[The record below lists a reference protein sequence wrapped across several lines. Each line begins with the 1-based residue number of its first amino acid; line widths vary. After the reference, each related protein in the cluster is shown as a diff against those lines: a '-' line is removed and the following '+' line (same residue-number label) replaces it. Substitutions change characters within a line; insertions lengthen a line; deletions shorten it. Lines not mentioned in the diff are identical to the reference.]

1 MLCHQT
7 GMWIPFPMR
16 IAHYKPIRN
25 ALIQLLQGMLKL
37 PAFVS
42 RLRRLH
48 RAGCYPIAITT
59 RGLVEP

>member
-1 MLCHQT
+1 
-7 GMWIPFPMR
+7 MR

-48 RAGCYPIAITT
+48 RAGCYPSPLQRAAWLNRESRT
-59 RGLVEP
+59 

>member
-1 MLCHQT
+1 
-7 GMWIPFPMR
+7 MR